1 MLRMYGQDG
10 YHCTAELMHDTAS
23 EVDRILRKLAF
34 HDSVMTFYLYVCYAE
49 HRQNKGKDRRAHF
62 HRGMARFGIDTACVC
77 YADRKINV
85 THDLREY
92 DIGNIRDLDRL
103 TCLSIGKA
111 DPFKSGRFDVR
122 GREPIGKRIYLRYD
136 IFLVIYLLQ
145 AFLDIGS

>member
-1 MLRMYGQDG
+1 
-10 YHCTAELMHDTAS
+10 
-23 EVDRILRKLAF
+23 
-34 HDSVMTFYLYVCYAE
+34 MTFYLYVCYAE

-62 HRGMARFGIDTACVC
+62 HRGMARLGIDTAGVC

-145 AFLDIGS
+145 TVLDIRYPTATLERTDRFGGLYLISGISERMEHKY